1 MGTLVLNVRGD
12 IITFSHITTTTI
24 MGTNINMMEKVI
36 FYEELLALV
45 NKDLKSNKKLPKVL
59 VVDVRNPG
67 EIEKHG
73 KILNAINMPL
83 KALND
88 ILKMSEEEF
97 FEEMGLKKEE
107 LSSSLLITYCRSG
120 PRGFKAGHV
129 LHQHGYKSYRV
140 YSGSLL
146 DWVANGGPVE
156 RDVEE
161 NTRL

>member
-1 MGTLVLNVRGD
+1 
-12 IITFSHITTTTI
+12 

-83 KALND
+83 KALENV
-88 ILKMSEEEF
+88 LKMSEEEF

-129 LHQHGYKSYRV
+129 LHQHGYKRYCQNPRHTHQPTQNSSDEHYFH
-140 YSGSLL
+140 
-146 DWVANGGPVE
+146 
-156 RDVEE
+156 
-161 NTRL
+161 